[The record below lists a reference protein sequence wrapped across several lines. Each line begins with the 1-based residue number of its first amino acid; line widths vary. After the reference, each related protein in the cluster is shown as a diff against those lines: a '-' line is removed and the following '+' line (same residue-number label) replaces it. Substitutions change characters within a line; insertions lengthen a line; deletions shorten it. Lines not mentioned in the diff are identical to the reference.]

1 MSEWDLL
8 ITDAHIATMA
18 SNGVPYGVIKDGSL
32 AISDGLISWL
42 GPTREI
48 PNINTRKKIS
58 VHGKWLTPALID
70 CHTHLIF
77 AGNRAWEF
85 EARANGKSYKD
96 IANEGGGI
104 LSTVDATRNC
114 DIETLTYSAQ
124 KRLLTLR
131 NEGVGTIEIKSG
143 YGLNLESEIKM
154 LQVAQ
159 KLEEYNIS
167 IHKTF
172 LGAHSIPNEYK
183 NNSDNYIH
191 HLCNEVLPTI
201 DSLGLIDAVDA
212 YCEQIAFNT
221 SQIAKLFEKAA
232 SLNLPV
238 KLHADQLS
246 DSNGAQLAADFHA
259 LSADHLEY
267 TSPKGVAALAA
278 ADCVAVLLPGA
289 FMTLCETQKPPI
301 DELRKSGVSMAIAT
315 DCNPGTSPLCS
326 LRLAMA
332 LASNIFKLTPEE
344 CLAGVT
350 KEAAKALGIESSKG
364 SLIEGKQADIAVW
377 DINHPNELSYWLG
390 LNQLS
395 ALYIK
400 GQSQESG

>member
-1 MSEWDLL
+1 M
-8 ITDAHIATMA
+8 
-18 SNGVPYGVIKDGSL
+18 
-32 AISDGLISWL
+32 
-42 GPTREI
+42 
-48 PNINTRKKIS
+48 
-58 VHGKWLTPALID
+58 
-70 CHTHLIF
+70 
-77 AGNRAWEF
+77 
-85 EARANGKSYKD
+85 
-96 IANEGGGI
+96 
-104 LSTVDATRNC
+104 
-114 DIETLTYSAQ
+114 
-124 KRLLTLR
+124 
-131 NEGVGTIEIKSG
+131 
-143 YGLNLESEIKM
+143 
-154 LQVAQ
+154 
-159 KLEEYNIS
+159 
-167 IHKTF
+167 
-172 LGAHSIPNEYK
+172 
-183 NNSDNYIH
+183 
-191 HLCNEVLPTI
+191 
-201 DSLGLIDAVDA
+201 
-212 YCEQIAFNT
+212 
-221 SQIAKLFEKAA
+221 
-232 SLNLPV
+232 PV

-246 DSNGAQLAADFHA
+246 DSNGAQLAADFQA

-400 GQSQESG
+400 GQS